1 MPDLSQLNINMQAIM
16 PEIVLCLGALAVLL
30 LDSVFQRMSRQFLTF
45 VSIISILVSFRLTM
59 NLWGHNVTAF
69 NGMFIVD
76 RFSFFCKMLFFIIS
90 FLIIVTSSGYLRDFN
105 FGKGEYYALILFSSA
120 GMSFIASG
128 ADLLIIFLS
137 IEIMSIAFYVLAGFE
152 RSNPLSNEASLK
164 YFLAGAFASG
174 FLLYGI
180 ALLYGFS
187 GTTNLRKLGA
197 AISGNSSLPN
207 MVFIGM
213 ALLFVGFFFKIAAV
227 PFHMWT
233 PDVYQGAPTP
243 VTAYMATAGKVAG
256 FIALVRV
263 IQTSFLPIINDMSE
277 VIWILCA
284 LTMTLGNLVALA
296 QTNIKRMLAYSS
308 IAHAG
313 YLLIAFVALNEFFI
327 PSLLFYLLAYAL
339 MNIGAFAVITALSSR
354 DKEAVNIST
363 YAGIGFRYPMLGV
376 CMAIFMISL
385 AGIPPTAG
393 FMGKFYIFSSAIK
406 SGYISLAIIGVI
418 NSVVSVFYY
427 FRIIVY
433 MYMKEPEGEW
443 SGGRFSPQLLAVIF
457 SCAAVIMIIGIF
469 PDFALRLA
477 KISKIAIW

>member
-1 MPDLSQLNINMQAIM
+1 MPDLTQLNINLQAVM
-16 PEIVLCLGALAVLL
+16 PEIVLCLGALVVLL
-30 LDSVFQRMSRQFLTF
+30 LDSVFQRMNRQFLTF
-45 VSIISILVSFRLTM
+45 VSILSLLISFRITM
-59 NLWGHNVTAF
+59 NLWGHNITAF
-69 NGMFIVD
+69 NGMFIID

-90 FLIIVTSSGYLRDFN
+90 FLIIVASSVYLRDFN
-105 FGKGEYYALILFSSA
+105 FGQGEYYALVLFSTA
-120 GMSFIASG
+120 GMYFISSG

-137 IEIMSIAFYVLAGFE
+137 IEIMSIAFYILAGFE
-152 RSNPLSNEASLK
+152 RGNALSNEASLK
-164 YFLAGAFASG
+164 YFLAGAFSSV

-187 GTTNLRKLGA
+187 GTSNLRELGA
-197 AISGNSSLPN
+197 SISASSSLPSI
-207 MVFIGM
+207 VFIGA
-213 ALLFVGFFFKIAAV
+213 ALLFVGFLFKIAAV

-233 PDVYQGAPTP
+233 PDVYQGAPAP
-243 VTAYMATAGKVAG
+243 VTAFMAAAGKVAG
-256 FIALVRV
+256 FVVLIRV
-263 IQTSFLPIINDMSE
+263 IQTSFLPLIDNMTELIW
-277 VIWILCA
+277 VICA
-284 LTMTLGNLVALA
+284 LTMTLGNLAALA

-308 IAHAG
+308 ISHAG
-313 YLLIAFVALNEFFI
+313 YVLIAFVALNEFFI
-327 PSLLFYLLAYAL
+327 PSVLFYLLAYAL
-339 MNIGAFAVITALSSR
+339 MNIGAFSVVTSLSSR

-363 YAGIGFRYPMLGV
+363 YAGIGFRYPLLGV

-406 SGYISLAIIGVI
+406 SGYISLAIIGVV

-477 KISKIAIW
+477 KISKIVIW